1 MIVSRNVLGVIL
13 CVAFALAAG
22 RGRAAE
28 PNACGCTQTDSGACI
43 CDKKAKCGCPGLCEP
58 RGCEA
63 QRERTFQRELDAE
76 TRKARE
82 ADQQRNPAKNEAN
95 AKATAPP
102 PAPRPARDMT
112 SLQQKELVRLLDLY
126 FAAHPDARSA
136 SAGDLRDQIHP
147 APPGRHP

>member
-1 MIVSRNVLGVIL
+1 MIVSRNFVGLILFVALVLPSSQS
-13 CVAFALAAG
+13 
-22 RGRAAE
+22 RAAE

-43 CDKKAKCGCPGLCEP
+43 CDKKARCGCPGQCEP

-63 QRERTFQRELDAE
+63 QREKTFQRELDAE

-82 ADQQRNPAKNEAN
+82 TDRQRTAGKDEVKPKAPA
-95 AKATAPP
+95 
-102 PAPRPARDMT
+102 PAPRPAHDMT

-136 SAGDLRDQIHP
+136 SAGELRNQIHP
-147 APPGRHP
+147 PQNAR